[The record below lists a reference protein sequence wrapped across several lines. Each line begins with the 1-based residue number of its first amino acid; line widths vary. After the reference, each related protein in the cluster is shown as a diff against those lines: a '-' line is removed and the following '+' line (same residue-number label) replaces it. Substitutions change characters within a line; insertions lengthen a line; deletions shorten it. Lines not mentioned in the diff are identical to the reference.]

1 MDDMFFIHSVTCESE
16 NRKIEGED
24 LLPHLKFVYED
35 NSYTKDILIT

>member
-1 MDDMFFIHSVTCESE
+1 MDELFFINSVTCESG